1 MAHTECSSKY
11 SRTRSGV
18 GVTEVPHLRT
28 DSSLAFYSVHWKLDT
43 GSSQPGKGVFQRVR
57 GHRDSFLKQFRSG
70 VIVLSEGT
78 YLVTI
83 GI

>member
-1 MAHTECSSKY
+1 MDHRVQLEIRQNKEW
-11 SRTRSGV
+11 G

-28 DSSLAFYSVHWKLDT
+28 DSSIALYSVYWKLDT
-43 GSSQPGKGVFQRVR
+43 GSSQPGRGVLQRVR
-57 GHRDSFLKQFRSG
+57 GHGDSFLEQSRAG

-78 YLVTI
+78 YLITI